1 MTAEASIK
9 EFWDLVQVCLVELYG
24 MPGEK
29 AAKAV
34 QKLWSRGADGRRA
47 VPSTRSSV
55 YHAAPI
61 HVAMNIAGDE
71 FLTDALW
78 ERYRR
83 LVERYECARKTSGAA
98 AGGAAAGSARAVR
111 PVRRVRQGAAQKAFA
126 AR

>member
-9 EFWDLVQVCLVELYG
+9 EFWDLVQACLVELYG
-24 MPGEK
+24 MSDQK
-29 AAKAV
+29 AAKAA
-34 QKLWSRGADGRRA
+34 QRLWSRGANGRRA

-83 LVERYECARKTSGAA
+83 LVERYESAHERSGAA
-98 AGGAAAGSARAVR
+98 ARSARAVR